1 MPGGLLH
8 SGACRRQQVGSDCMT
23 HGFRYHRMLDRD
35 QLARVLDTR
44 MLSFAMTCALVVL
57 LLVFYTVTMV
67 NMGAIS
73 SRIDEINAHPYPVTV
88 AAGEVE
94 TNLVQL
100 RTLSDRLVYVRTPEA
115 VDAVE
120 DEYASIDRAIADPLA
135 TIASQCR
142 SSPEKAGALSADYET
157 LKAEQRRLID
167 TCRDPATTDAEVQ
180 RTVSE
185 QVDPLIGAMLARNSE
200 IIGSSHQSFD
210 ALFELAVKACAETA
224 LYATVLMAGVL
235 AVLAVFLVTLRRRNA
250 ERDRLQKNLEAALET
265 ARHASQAKSQFLASV
280 SHNIRTP
287 CSAIVGLTEIAER
300 HVGEK
305 DRVEECLSKITL
317 SSHHL
322 ISLINDVLE
331 MSKIESGRFML
342 NDESFS
348 LEELVSLVD
357 VIAQQQA
364 RTKQLVFHMEADDV
378 SGVYV
383 RGDSLRLRQVLLNLI
398 GNAVK
403 YTEPGG
409 EVRLRVRLERPGCVS
424 PDRAPC
430 TDESLMLGESRGTDF
445 PETPCGGEGACGCA
459 LYRFEIEDN
468 GIGMAPEFVGRIFEP
483 FERER
488 SDETRSI
495 EGTGLGMSITK
506 SIVDQMGGAIAVK
519 SERHHGTTFTVD
531 LPLCLERADA
541 AKPLPADDVV
551 PTLPRRVDFSGV
563 RVLVAE
569 DDEINA
575 EIACDIVGRTHAE
588 VVWAHDGAE
597 AVETVLGA
605 PDGWFDLVFMD
616 VEMPNMDGLEASRT
630 LRDACRREGRPQ
642 LVIVAMTA
650 NAYVED
656 RRRAFDAGMDDYLV
670 KPFGFADVCDVMD
683 LRLPARS
690 ESDGRHA
697 ANESAE
703 PAFSLV

>member
-1 MPGGLLH
+1 
-8 SGACRRQQVGSDCMT
+8 MT
-23 HGFRYHRMLDRD
+23 HDFRCHRMLGLDR
-35 QLARVLDTR
+35 LARALDTR
-44 MLSFAMTCALVVL
+44 MLSFAMTLVLVALL
-57 LLVFYTVTMV
+57 IVFYTVTMV

-73 SRIDEINAHPYPVTV
+73 NRIDEINAHPYPVTV

-120 DEYASIDRAIADPLA
+120 DEYASIDQAIADPLA

-142 SSPEKAGALSADYET
+142 SSPEKAGALSADYEM

-167 TCRDPATTDAEVQ
+167 TCRNPATTDAEVQ
-180 RTVSE
+180 RAVSE
-185 QVDPLIGAMLARNSE
+185 QVDPLIGTMLARNSE

-210 ALFELAVKACAETA
+210 SLFELAVKACAETA

-235 AVLAVFLVTLRRRNA
+235 AVLAVFLVTLRRRNV

-280 SHNIRTP
+280 SHDIRTP

-364 RTKQLVFHMEADDV
+364 RTKQLAFHMEADDV

-383 RGDSLRLRQVLLNLI
+383 RGDSLRLQQVLLNLI

-409 EVRLRVRLERPGCVS
+409 EVRLRVRLERAGCVS
-424 PDRAPC
+424 PERAPC
-430 TDESLMLGESRGTDF
+430 TDEVLMLGESRGTDF

-468 GIGMAPEFVGRIFEP
+468 GIGMTPEFVGRIFEP

-488 SDETRSI
+488 SDETRGI

-541 AKPLPADDVV
+541 AKPLPADNVV

-630 LRDACRREGRPQ
+630 LRDACRREGRTQ

>member
-1 MPGGLLH
+1 
-8 SGACRRQQVGSDCMT
+8 MT

-280 SHNIRTP
+280 SHDIRTP

-551 PTLPRRVDFSGV
+551 PTLPRRVDFSRV

-690 ESDGRHA
+690 ESDGQHA

>member
-1 MPGGLLH
+1 
-8 SGACRRQQVGSDCMT
+8 MT

-185 QVDPLIGAMLARNSE
+185 QVDPLIGARLARNSE

-280 SHNIRTP
+280 SHDIRTP

>member
-1 MPGGLLH
+1 
-8 SGACRRQQVGSDCMT
+8 MT

-57 LLVFYTVTMV
+57 LLVFCTVTMV

-280 SHNIRTP
+280 SHDIRTP

>member
-1 MPGGLLH
+1 
-8 SGACRRQQVGSDCMT
+8 MT

-185 QVDPLIGAMLARNSE
+185 QVDQLIGAMLARNSE

-280 SHNIRTP
+280 SHDIRTP

-488 SDETRSI
+488 SDETRGI

-519 SERHHGTTFTVD
+519 SERHHGMTFTVD

-690 ESDGRHA
+690 ESDGQHA

>member
-1 MPGGLLH
+1 
-8 SGACRRQQVGSDCMT
+8 MT

-250 ERDRLQKNLEAALET
+250 ERDRLQENLEAALET

-280 SHNIRTP
+280 SHDIRTP

-364 RTKQLVFHMEADDV
+364 RTKQLAFHMEADDV

-468 GIGMAPEFVGRIFEP
+468 SIGMAPEFVGRIFEP

>member
-1 MPGGLLH
+1 
-8 SGACRRQQVGSDCMT
+8 MT

-280 SHNIRTP
+280 SHDIRTP

-459 LYRFEIEDN
+459 LDRFEIEDN

>member
-1 MPGGLLH
+1 
-8 SGACRRQQVGSDCMT
+8 MT

-185 QVDPLIGAMLARNSE
+185 QADPLIGAMLARNSE

-280 SHNIRTP
+280 SHDIRTP

>member
-1 MPGGLLH
+1 
-8 SGACRRQQVGSDCMT
+8 MT

-120 DEYASIDRAIADPLA
+120 DEYASIDQAIADPLA

-280 SHNIRTP
+280 SHDIRTP

-364 RTKQLVFHMEADDV
+364 RTKQLAFHMEADDV

-468 GIGMAPEFVGRIFEP
+468 GIGMASEFVGRIFEP

-488 SDETRSI
+488 SDETRGI

-690 ESDGRHA
+690 ESDGQHA

>member
-1 MPGGLLH
+1 
-8 SGACRRQQVGSDCMT
+8 MT

-57 LLVFYTVTMV
+57 LLVFYTETMV

-280 SHNIRTP
+280 SHDIRTP

>member
-1 MPGGLLH
+1 
-8 SGACRRQQVGSDCMT
+8 MT

-35 QLARVLDTR
+35 QFARVFDTR
-44 MLSFAMTCALVVL
+44 MLSFAMTFVLVVL

-73 SRIDEINAHPYPVTV
+73 NRIDEINAHPYPVTV

-120 DEYASIDRAIADPLA
+120 DEYASIDQAIADPLA

-142 SSPEKAGALSADYET
+142 SSPEKAGALSADYEM

-167 TCRDPATTDAEVQ
+167 TCRNPATTDAEVQ
-180 RTVSE
+180 RAVSE
-185 QVDPLIGAMLARNSE
+185 QVDPLIGTMLARNSE

-210 ALFELAVKACAETA
+210 SLFELAVKACAETA

-235 AVLAVFLVTLRRRNA
+235 AVLAVFLVTLRRRNV

-280 SHNIRTP
+280 SHDIRTP

-305 DRVEECLSKITL
+305 DRVEECLSKIML

-364 RTKQLVFHMEADDV
+364 RTKQLAFHMEADDV

-409 EVRLRVRLERPGCVS
+409 EVRLRVWLERPGCVS
-424 PDRAPC
+424 PERALC
-430 TDESLMLGESRGTDF
+430 TDEVLMLGESRGTDF

-468 GIGMAPEFVGRIFEP
+468 GIGMTPEFVGRIFEP

-488 SDETRSI
+488 SDETRGI

-519 SERHHGTTFTVD
+519 SERHLGTTFTVD

-541 AKPLPADDVV
+541 AKPLPADNVV

-690 ESDGRHA
+690 ESDGQHA

>member
-1 MPGGLLH
+1 
-8 SGACRRQQVGSDCMT
+8 MT

-210 ALFELAVKACAETA
+210 ALFELAVKACAGTA

-280 SHNIRTP
+280 SHDIRTP

>member
-1 MPGGLLH
+1 
-8 SGACRRQQVGSDCMT
+8 MT

-280 SHNIRTP
+280 SHDIRTP

-468 GIGMAPEFVGRIFEP
+468 GIGMAPKFVGRIFEP

-690 ESDGRHA
+690 ESDGQHA

>member
-1 MPGGLLH
+1 
-8 SGACRRQQVGSDCMT
+8 MT

-280 SHNIRTP
+280 SHDIRTP
-287 CSAIVGLTEIAER
+287 CSAIVGPTEIAER

-488 SDETRSI
+488 SDETRGI

-690 ESDGRHA
+690 ESDGQHA

>member
-1 MPGGLLH
+1 
-8 SGACRRQQVGSDCMT
+8 MT

-280 SHNIRTP
+280 SHDIRTP

-331 MSKIESGRFML
+331 TSKIESGRFML

-690 ESDGRHA
+690 ESDGQHA

>member
-1 MPGGLLH
+1 
-8 SGACRRQQVGSDCMT
+8 MT

-35 QLARVLDTR
+35 QFARVFDTR
-44 MLSFAMTCALVVL
+44 MLSFAMTFVLVVL

-73 SRIDEINAHPYPVTV
+73 NRIDEINAHPYPVTV

-120 DEYASIDRAIADPLA
+120 DEYASIDQAIADPLA

-142 SSPEKAGALSADYET
+142 SSPEKAGALSADYEM

-167 TCRDPATTDAEVQ
+167 TCRNPATTDAEVQ
-180 RTVSE
+180 RAVSE
-185 QVDPLIGAMLARNSE
+185 QVDPLIGTMLARNSE

-210 ALFELAVKACAETA
+210 SLFELAVKACAETA

-280 SHNIRTP
+280 SHDIRTP

-364 RTKQLVFHMEADDV
+364 RTKQLAFHMEADDV

-409 EVRLRVRLERPGCVS
+409 EVRLRVWLERPGCVS
-424 PDRAPC
+424 PERAPC
-430 TDESLMLGESRGTDF
+430 TDEVLMLGESRGTDF

-488 SDETRSI
+488 SDETRGI

-683 LRLPARS
+683 LRLSARS
-690 ESDGRHA
+690 ESDGQHA

>member
-1 MPGGLLH
+1 
-8 SGACRRQQVGSDCMT
+8 MT

-280 SHNIRTP
+280 SHDIRTP

-409 EVRLRVRLERPGCVS
+409 EVRLRVWLERPGCVS

-690 ESDGRHA
+690 ESDGQHA

>member
-1 MPGGLLH
+1 
-8 SGACRRQQVGSDCMT
+8 MT

-280 SHNIRTP
+280 SHDIRTP

-488 SDETRSI
+488 SDETRGI

-519 SERHHGTTFTVD
+519 SERHHDTTFTVD

-690 ESDGRHA
+690 ESDGQHA

>member
-1 MPGGLLH
+1 
-8 SGACRRQQVGSDCMT
+8 MT

-280 SHNIRTP
+280 SHDIRTP

-409 EVRLRVRLERPGCVS
+409 KVRLRVRLERPGCVS

>member
-1 MPGGLLH
+1 
-8 SGACRRQQVGSDCMT
+8 MT

-280 SHNIRTP
+280 SHDIRTP

-430 TDESLMLGESRGTDF
+430 IDESLMLGESRGTDF

-690 ESDGRHA
+690 ESDGQHA

>member
-1 MPGGLLH
+1 
-8 SGACRRQQVGSDCMT
+8 MT

-280 SHNIRTP
+280 SHDIRTP

-630 LRDACRREGRPQ
+630 LRDACRREGRTQ

>member
-1 MPGGLLH
+1 
-8 SGACRRQQVGSDCMT
+8 MT

-280 SHNIRTP
+280 SHDIRTP

-690 ESDGRHA
+690 ESDGRHE

-703 PAFSLV
+703 PALSLV

>member
-1 MPGGLLH
+1 
-8 SGACRRQQVGSDCMT
+8 MT

-280 SHNIRTP
+280 SHDIRTP

-383 RGDSLRLRQVLLNLI
+383 RGDSLRLRQVLLSLI

-690 ESDGRHA
+690 ESDGQHA

>member
-1 MPGGLLH
+1 
-8 SGACRRQQVGSDCMT
+8 MT

-280 SHNIRTP
+280 SYDIRTP

>member
-1 MPGGLLH
+1 
-8 SGACRRQQVGSDCMT
+8 MT

-280 SHNIRTP
+280 SHDIRTP

-383 RGDSLRLRQVLLNLI
+383 RGDSLRLRQVLLDLI

-690 ESDGRHA
+690 ESDGQHA

>member
-1 MPGGLLH
+1 
-8 SGACRRQQVGSDCMT
+8 MT

-44 MLSFAMTCALVVL
+44 MLSFAMTCALVV

-280 SHNIRTP
+280 SHDIRTP

>member
-1 MPGGLLH
+1 
-8 SGACRRQQVGSDCMT
+8 MT

-280 SHNIRTP
+280 SHDIRTP

-424 PDRAPC
+424 PDRAPW

-506 SIVDQMGGAIAVK
+506 SIVDQMGGTITVK

-630 LRDACRREGRPQ
+630 LRDACRREGRTQ

-690 ESDGRHA
+690 ESDGQHA

>member
-1 MPGGLLH
+1 
-8 SGACRRQQVGSDCMT
+8 MT

-142 SSPEKAGALSADYET
+142 SSPEKAGALSADYEM

-167 TCRDPATTDAEVQ
+167 TCRNPATTDAEVQ
-180 RTVSE
+180 RAVSE
-185 QVDPLIGAMLARNSE
+185 QVDPLIGTMLARNSE

-210 ALFELAVKACAETA
+210 SLFELAVKACAETA

-235 AVLAVFLVTLRRRNA
+235 AVLAVFLVTLRRRNV

-280 SHNIRTP
+280 SHDIRTP

-364 RTKQLVFHMEADDV
+364 RTKQLAFHMEADDV

-409 EVRLRVRLERPGCVS
+409 EVRLRVWLERPGCVS
-424 PDRAPC
+424 PERAPC
-430 TDESLMLGESRGTDF
+430 TDEVLMLGESRGTDF

-690 ESDGRHA
+690 ESDGQHA

>member
-1 MPGGLLH
+1 
-8 SGACRRQQVGSDCMT
+8 MT

-142 SSPEKAGALSADYET
+142 SSPEKAGALSADYEM

-167 TCRDPATTDAEVQ
+167 TCRNPATTDAEVQ
-180 RTVSE
+180 RAVSE
-185 QVDPLIGAMLARNSE
+185 QVDPLIGTMLARNSE

-210 ALFELAVKACAETA
+210 SLFELAVKACAETA

-235 AVLAVFLVTLRRRNA
+235 AVLAVFLVTLRRRNV

-280 SHNIRTP
+280 SHDIRTP

-409 EVRLRVRLERPGCVS
+409 EVRLRVWLERPGCVS
-424 PDRAPC
+424 PERAPC
-430 TDESLMLGESRGTDF
+430 TDEVLMLGESRGTDF

-468 GIGMAPEFVGRIFEP
+468 GIGMTPEFVGRIFEP

-488 SDETRSI
+488 SDETRGI

-690 ESDGRHA
+690 ESDGQHA

>member
-1 MPGGLLH
+1 
-8 SGACRRQQVGSDCMT
+8 MT

-280 SHNIRTP
+280 
-287 CSAIVGLTEIAER
+287 
-300 HVGEK
+300 
-305 DRVEECLSKITL
+305 
-317 SSHHL
+317 
-322 ISLINDVLE
+322 
-331 MSKIESGRFML
+331 
-342 NDESFS
+342 
-348 LEELVSLVD
+348 
-357 VIAQQQA
+357 
-364 RTKQLVFHMEADDV
+364 
-378 SGVYV
+378 
-383 RGDSLRLRQVLLNLI
+383 
-398 GNAVK
+398 
-403 YTEPGG
+403 
-409 EVRLRVRLERPGCVS
+409 
-424 PDRAPC
+424 
-430 TDESLMLGESRGTDF
+430 
-445 PETPCGGEGACGCA
+445 
-459 LYRFEIEDN
+459 
-468 GIGMAPEFVGRIFEP
+468 
-483 FERER
+483 
-488 SDETRSI
+488 
-495 EGTGLGMSITK
+495 
-506 SIVDQMGGAIAVK
+506 
-519 SERHHGTTFTVD
+519 
-531 LPLCLERADA
+531 
-541 AKPLPADDVV
+541 
-551 PTLPRRVDFSGV
+551 
-563 RVLVAE
+563 
-569 DDEINA
+569 
-575 EIACDIVGRTHAE
+575 
-588 VVWAHDGAE
+588 
-597 AVETVLGA
+597 
-605 PDGWFDLVFMD
+605 
-616 VEMPNMDGLEASRT
+616 
-630 LRDACRREGRPQ
+630 
-642 LVIVAMTA
+642 
-650 NAYVED
+650 
-656 RRRAFDAGMDDYLV
+656 
-670 KPFGFADVCDVMD
+670 
-683 LRLPARS
+683 
-690 ESDGRHA
+690 
-697 ANESAE
+697 
-703 PAFSLV
+703 

>member
-1 MPGGLLH
+1 
-8 SGACRRQQVGSDCMT
+8 MT

-280 SHNIRTP
+280 SHDIRTP

-398 GNAVK
+398 GDAVK

-690 ESDGRHA
+690 ESDGQHA

>member
-1 MPGGLLH
+1 
-8 SGACRRQQVGSDCMT
+8 MT

-35 QLARVLDTR
+35 QFARVFDTR
-44 MLSFAMTCALVVL
+44 MLSFAMTFVLVAL

-73 SRIDEINAHPYPVTV
+73 NRIDEINAHPYPVTV

-120 DEYASIDRAIADPLA
+120 DEYASIDQAIADPLA

-142 SSPEKAGALSADYET
+142 SSPEKAGALSADYEM

-167 TCRDPATTDAEVQ
+167 TCRNPATTDAEVQ
-180 RTVSE
+180 RAVSE
-185 QVDPLIGAMLARNSE
+185 QVDPLIGTMLARNSE

-210 ALFELAVKACAETA
+210 SLFELAVKACAETA

-235 AVLAVFLVTLRRRNA
+235 AVLAVFLVTLRRRNV

-280 SHNIRTP
+280 SHDIRTP

-364 RTKQLVFHMEADDV
+364 RTKQLAFHMEADDV

-424 PDRAPC
+424 PERAPC
-430 TDESLMLGESRGTDF
+430 TDEVLMLGESRGTDF

-468 GIGMAPEFVGRIFEP
+468 GIGMTPEFVGRIFEP

-488 SDETRSI
+488 SDETRGI

-690 ESDGRHA
+690 ESDGQHA

>member
-1 MPGGLLH
+1 
-8 SGACRRQQVGSDCMT
+8 MT

-35 QLARVLDTR
+35 QFARVFDTR

-73 SRIDEINAHPYPVTV
+73 NRIDEINAHPYPVTV

-120 DEYASIDRAIADPLA
+120 DEYASIDQAIADPLA

-142 SSPEKAGALSADYET
+142 SSPEKAGALSADYEM

-167 TCRDPATTDAEVQ
+167 TCRNPATTDAEVQ
-180 RTVSE
+180 RAVSE
-185 QVDPLIGAMLARNSE
+185 QVDPLIGTMLARNSE

-210 ALFELAVKACAETA
+210 SLFELAVKACAETA

-280 SHNIRTP
+280 SHDIRTP

-364 RTKQLVFHMEADDV
+364 RTKQLAFHMEADDV

-409 EVRLRVRLERPGCVS
+409 EVRLRVWLERPGCVS
-424 PDRAPC
+424 PERAPC
-430 TDESLMLGESRGTDF
+430 TDEVLMLGESRGTDF

-488 SDETRSI
+488 SDETRGI

-605 PDGWFDLVFMD
+605 PDGWVDLVFMD

-690 ESDGRHA
+690 ESDGQHA

>member
-1 MPGGLLH
+1 
-8 SGACRRQQVGSDCMT
+8 MT

-280 SHNIRTP
+280 SHDIRTP

-468 GIGMAPEFVGRIFEP
+468 GIGMAPEFVGRIFES

-690 ESDGRHA
+690 ESDGQHA

>member
-1 MPGGLLH
+1 
-8 SGACRRQQVGSDCMT
+8 MT

-35 QLARVLDTR
+35 QFARVFDTR

-73 SRIDEINAHPYPVTV
+73 NRIDEINAHPYPVTV

-120 DEYASIDRAIADPLA
+120 DEYASIDQAIADPLA

-142 SSPEKAGALSADYET
+142 SSPEKAGALSADYEM

-167 TCRDPATTDAEVQ
+167 TCRNPATTDAEVQ
-180 RTVSE
+180 RAVSE
-185 QVDPLIGAMLARNSE
+185 QVDPLIGTMLARNSE

-210 ALFELAVKACAETA
+210 SLFELAVKACAETA

-280 SHNIRTP
+280 SHDIRTP

-364 RTKQLVFHMEADDV
+364 RTKQLAFHMEADDV

-409 EVRLRVRLERPGCVS
+409 EVRLRVWLERPGCVS
-424 PDRAPC
+424 PERAPC
-430 TDESLMLGESRGTDF
+430 TDEVLMLGESRGTDF

-488 SDETRSI
+488 SDETRGI

-690 ESDGRHA
+690 ESDGQHA

>member
-1 MPGGLLH
+1 
-8 SGACRRQQVGSDCMT
+8 MT

-57 LLVFYTVTMV
+57 LLVFDTVTMV

-280 SHNIRTP
+280 SHDIRTP

-690 ESDGRHA
+690 ESDGQHA

>member
-1 MPGGLLH
+1 
-8 SGACRRQQVGSDCMT
+8 
-23 HGFRYHRMLDRD
+23 MLDRD
-35 QLARVLDTR
+35 QFARVFDTR
-44 MLSFAMTCALVVL
+44 MLSFAMTFVLVVL

-73 SRIDEINAHPYPVTV
+73 NRIDEINAHPYPVTV

-120 DEYASIDRAIADPLA
+120 DEYASIDQAIADPLA

-142 SSPEKAGALSADYET
+142 SSPEKAGALSADYEM

-167 TCRDPATTDAEVQ
+167 TCRNPATTDAEVQ
-180 RTVSE
+180 RAVSE
-185 QVDPLIGAMLARNSE
+185 QVDPLIGTMLARNSE

-210 ALFELAVKACAETA
+210 SLFELAVKACAETA

-235 AVLAVFLVTLRRRNA
+235 AVLAVFLVTLRRRNV

-280 SHNIRTP
+280 SHDIRTP

-305 DRVEECLSKITL
+305 DRVEECLSKIML

-364 RTKQLVFHMEADDV
+364 RTKQLAFHMEADDV

-409 EVRLRVRLERPGCVS
+409 EVRLRVWLERPGCVS
-424 PDRAPC
+424 PERALC
-430 TDESLMLGESRGTDF
+430 TDEVLMLGESRGTDF

-468 GIGMAPEFVGRIFEP
+468 GIGMTPEFVGRIFEP

-488 SDETRSI
+488 SDETRGI

-541 AKPLPADDVV
+541 AKPLPADNVV

-690 ESDGRHA
+690 ESDGQHA

>member
-1 MPGGLLH
+1 
-8 SGACRRQQVGSDCMT
+8 MT

-280 SHNIRTP
+280 SHDIRTP

-331 MSKIESGRFML
+331 MSKIESGRFLL
-342 NDESFS
+342 NDETFS

-409 EVRLRVRLERPGCVS
+409 EVRLRVWLERPGCVS
-424 PDRAPC
+424 PERAPC
-430 TDESLMLGESRGTDF
+430 TDEVLMLGESRGTDF

-468 GIGMAPEFVGRIFEP
+468 GIGMASEFVGRIFEP

-488 SDETRSI
+488 SDETRGI

-690 ESDGRHA
+690 ESDGQHE

-703 PAFSLV
+703 PALSLV

>member
-1 MPGGLLH
+1 
-8 SGACRRQQVGSDCMT
+8 MT

-280 SHNIRTP
+280 SHDIRTP

-656 RRRAFDAGMDDYLV
+656 RRRAFDASMDDYLV